1 MPQQQK
7 TPFAK
12 KQYKRVID
20 FSGGLNNKFS
30 PFLIKDNELTDIQN
44 MNFDEKGTLKTRNGY
59 IRHYSSPFAAGPVRG
74 LYNYRKSDGT
84 SRLIMA
90 ADDKLFYDTPHF
102 YKLYD
107 TQADFDAG
115 TKMNVDTASS
125 HGDVKLANPS
135 TPTFTR
141 DSVAYKTDGTQVASG
156 TPRFETGKFGKAIM
170 VEEGTTNIFPHSKS
184 FEECS
189 GTHIGDPSNSNG
201 VTTDVGGGWK
211 LATHYNSATIKIS
224 EDGGLFGSKRLSFIH
239 DGSSGWKGAISSAW
253 SIVAGKTYTV
263 TVWARAN
270 QASTKSFS
278 NGYAFYNY
286 SGQKY
291 SFTWP
296 DGYPTDSQN
305 VGKWVRGI
313 CTFTATADE
322 SGRVYLYGLTD
333 GEAGLIID
341 YDGLQVEQKPY
352 ATSFIDGTRSA
363 ETLTIPTAGV
373 LNPQEYTVEM
383 WIRPSRARSA
393 YLNYERVI
401 EFYGTSGFSGVWLN
415 NPSNSDGIAFV
426 KNNGPKVSANA
437 NWNANDWIFV
447 AISQKSDGMHLW
459 VGVAGSQLIHV
470 SNTNTTPFNAEVTKI
485 LLGSNI
491 YGNQTLNG
499 LIDDLRISSIART
512 DEEISDAYNSGAS
525 LPWDEYTTYKLEFD
539 GNLNFSNTRAGSWIS
554 DVIDISSVSDKTSGM
569 IEQVINV
576 PANTSLSIYTS
587 TSADKVTWSD
597 WALVD
602 STGHILSPANNYLKI
617 KVKFTTTSFP
627 TTPTLSLLRVLYDN
641 TPVAQTLAT
650 GLSATAR
657 YQFATQNDILFI
669 VNGENVNKK
678 WDGTTFADQAG
689 SPPIAKYIR
698 VHKNR
703 MFLAGNPT
711 NPSRLYFSELG
722 DPENWPVLYFIDIG
736 KGDGDKIT
744 GFGVLLDNLVIFK
757 TNSIWVLQGDSPSNF
772 VLRKVVDGYGSVSQ
786 TSITN
791 VKETLTAFTKDGV
804 FFFDGVRSALAS
816 EKIEKTIKNL
826 NKSYLSLASAVFFD
840 NKLYIA
846 VPEGDSMKNNLVLVF
861 DTLRTAWTLYRGIPV
876 SEWVVWRKYNQ
887 DILLFSSS
895 ETGQVY
901 EFGVGYSDDGNPIE
915 AYFVTKHFDF
925 GVIEQKKLVRS
936 LIAATSSQV
945 SADTQFSISF
955 FKDQEPETPSIT
967 INSSANGKLSVTRI
981 IPSVVGVSMLRT
993 LAIKGKHVSADK
1005 GGYFYSVTIEFT
1017 PKGVLI

>member
-1 MPQQQK
+1 VPNDWNYIAITIGAGVRKIHVNGQLGAQDNATPQ
-7 TPFAK
+7 T
-12 KQYKRVID
+12 I
-20 FSGGLNNKFS
+20 
-30 PFLIKDNELTDIQN
+30 
-44 MNFDEKGTLKTRNGY
+44 GTLW
-59 IRHYSSPFAAGPVRG
+59 
-74 LYNYRKSDGT
+74 LGT
-84 SRLIMA
+84 
-90 ADDKLFYDTPHF
+90 
-102 YKLYD
+102 
-107 TQADFDAG
+107 
-115 TKMNVDTASS
+115 
-125 HGDVKLANPS
+125 NPE
-135 TPTFTR
+135 FT
-141 DSVAYKTDGTQVASG
+141 Y
-156 TPRFETGKFGKAIM
+156 FL
-170 VEEGTTNIFPHSKS
+170 
-184 FEECS
+184 
-189 GTHIGDPSNSNG
+189 NS
-201 VTTDVGGGWK
+201 
-211 LATHYNSATIKIS
+211 
-224 EDGGLFGSKRLSFIH
+224 
-239 DGSSGWKGAISSAW
+239 
-253 SIVAGKTYTV
+253 
-263 TVWARAN
+263 
-270 QASTKSFS
+270 
-278 NGYAFYNY
+278 
-286 SGQKY
+286 
-291 SFTWP
+291 
-296 DGYPTDSQN
+296 
-305 VGKWVRGI
+305 
-313 CTFTATADE
+313 
-322 SGRVYLYGLTD
+322 
-333 GEAGLIID
+333 
-341 YDGLQVEQKPY
+341 
-352 ATSFIDGTRSA
+352 
-363 ETLTIPTAGV
+363 
-373 LNPQEYTVEM
+373 
-383 WIRPSRARSA
+383 
-393 YLNYERVI
+393 
-401 EFYGTSGFSGVWLN
+401 
-415 NPSNSDGIAFV
+415 
-426 KNNGPKVSANA
+426 
-437 NWNANDWIFV
+437 
-447 AISQKSDGMHLW
+447 
-459 VGVAGSQLIHV
+459 
-470 SNTNTTPFNAEVTKI
+470 
-485 LLGSNI
+485 
-491 YGNQTLNG
+491 

-512 DEEISDAYNSGAS
+512 DEEISDAYNSGAP
-525 LPWDEYTTYKLEFD
+525 LPWDEYTTCKLEFD
-539 GNLNFSNTRAGSWIS
+539 GNLNLSNTRAGSWIS

-650 GLSATAR
+650 GLSTTAR

-791 VKETLTAFTKDGV
+791 VKETLAAFTKDGV

-887 DILLFSSS
+887 DILLFGSS

-955 FKDQEPETPSIT
+955 FKDQESETPSIT

>member
-1 MPQQQK
+1 LRWSAS
-7 TPFAK
+7 T
-12 KQYKRVID
+12 
-20 FSGGLNNKFS
+20 N
-30 PFLIKDNELTDIQN
+30 
-44 MNFDEKGTLKTRNGY
+44 
-59 IRHYSSPFAAGPVRG
+59 
-74 LYNYRKSDGT
+74 
-84 SRLIMA
+84 
-90 ADDKLFYDTPHF
+90 
-102 YKLYD
+102 
-107 TQADFDAG
+107 TQALF
-115 TKMNVDTASS
+115 V
-125 HGDVKLANPS
+125 
-135 TPTFTR
+135 
-141 DSVAYKTDGTQVASG
+141 
-156 TPRFETGKFGKAIM
+156 
-170 VEEGTTNIFPHSKS
+170 
-184 FEECS
+184 
-189 GTHIGDPSNSNG
+189 NG
-201 VTTDVGGGWK
+201 VKYERT
-211 LATHYNSATIKIS
+211 LP
-224 EDGGLFGSKRLSFIH
+224 
-239 DGSSGWKGAISSAW
+239 
-253 SIVAGKTYTV
+253 
-263 TVWARAN
+263 
-270 QASTKSFS
+270 
-278 NGYAFYNY
+278 NG
-286 SGQKY
+286 
-291 SFTWP
+291 
-296 DGYPTDSQN
+296 
-305 VGKWVRGI
+305 V
-313 CTFTATADE
+313 
-322 SGRVYLYGLTD
+322 
-333 GEAGLIID
+333 
-341 YDGLQVEQKPY
+341 
-352 ATSFIDGTRSA
+352 ATSFPA
-363 ETLTIPTAGV
+363 
-373 LNPQEYTVEM
+373 TVS
-383 WIRPSRARSA
+383 IVNNYSA
-393 YLNYERVI
+393 Y
-401 EFYGTSGFSGVWLN
+401 
-415 NPSNSDGIAFV
+415 
-426 KNNGPKVSANA
+426 
-437 NWNANDWIFV
+437 
-447 AISQKSDGMHLW
+447 
-459 VGVAGSQLIHV
+459 
-470 SNTNTTPFNAEVTKI
+470 
-485 LLGSNI
+485 
-491 YGNQTLNG
+491 
-499 LIDDLRISSIART
+499 IDDFRISSIART
-512 DEEISDAYNSGAS
+512 DAEISDAYNSGAS

-650 GLSATAR
+650 GLSTTAR

-887 DILLFSSS
+887 DILLFGSS

>member
-1 MPQQQK
+1 MPYSATAWVDSSGEYPYIHCETQWDGVYQTLSLSATTYTLTYLVK
-7 TPFAK
+7 HKAGSNTIGSHFDGSPSMK
-12 KQYKRVID
+12 IRVD
-20 FSGGLNNKFS
+20 
-30 PFLIKDNELTDIQN
+30 
-44 MNFDEKGTLKTRNGY
+44 
-59 IRHYSSPFAAGPVRG
+59 RG
-74 LYNYRKSDGT
+74 AWVDGNIITVPSDGNWHLVEIQAT
-84 SRLIMA
+84 YTTAGS
-90 ADDKLFYDTPHF
+90 
-102 YKLYD
+102 YKVFL
-107 TQADFDAG
+107 QPG
-115 TKMNVDTASS
+115 
-125 HGDVKLANPS
+125 
-135 TPTFTR
+135 R
-141 DSVAYKTDGTQVASG
+141 
-156 TPRFETGKFGKAIM
+156 
-170 VEEGTTNIFPHSKS
+170 
-184 FEECS
+184 
-189 GTHIGDPSNSNG
+189 G
-201 VTTDVGGGWK
+201 VTEV
-211 LATHYNSATIKIS
+211 S
-224 EDGGLFGSKRLSFIH
+224 EFYFK
-239 DGSSGWKGAISSAW
+239 
-253 SIVAGKTYTV
+253 
-263 TVWARAN
+263 
-270 QASTKSFS
+270 
-278 NGYAFYNY
+278 YA
-286 SGQKY
+286 Q
-291 SFTWP
+291 
-296 DGYPTDSQN
+296 
-305 VGKWVRGI
+305 I
-313 CTFTATADE
+313 
-322 SGRVYLYGLTD
+322 
-333 GEAGLIID
+333 
-341 YDGLQVEQKPY
+341 EQKPY
-352 ATSFIDGTRSA
+352 ATSFIDGTRA
-363 ETLTIPTAGV
+363 DETLTIPTAGV
-373 LNPQEYTVEM
+373 LNPQEGTVECWVYVPEFWKVGIPDWCRIWSIGNTVVNGRYNLFYDPTDDFM
-383 WIRPSRARSA
+383 KFDIQFESIQRVTASKPSVGWHYFATKWSSTEMA
-393 YLNYERVI
+393 LFI
-401 EFYGTSGFSGVWLN
+401 DGVKVASWA
-415 NPSNSDGIAFV
+415 NPSLSTSFADTVMAVGSRTDGADYI
-426 KNNGPKVSANA
+426 
-437 NWNANDWIFV
+437 
-447 AISQKSDGMHLW
+447 
-459 VGVAGSQLIHV
+459 
-470 SNTNTTPFNAEVTKI
+470 NT
-485 LLGSNI
+485 
-491 YGNQTLNG
+491 
-499 LIDDLRISSIART
+499 LIDDLRISSRART

-554 DVIDISSVSDKTSGM
+554 NVIDISSVSDKTSGM
-569 IEQVINV
+569 IEQITSV
-576 PANTSLSIYTS
+576 PAGTNLSIYTS

-597 WALVD
+597 WTLVD
-602 STGHILSPANNYLKI
+602 STGHILSPANNYLRI
-617 KVKFTTTSFP
+617 KVKFTTTNFP
-627 TTPTLSLLRVLYDN
+627 DTPTLSLLRVLYDN
-641 TPVAQTLAT
+641 TPVTQTLAT
-650 GLSATAR
+650 GLSSTAR

-669 VNGENVNKK
+669 VNGENTNKK
-678 WDGTTFADQAG
+678 WDGTTFANQAG

-791 VKETLTAFTKDGV
+791 VKETLTAFTKDGAL
-804 FFFDGVRSALAS
+804 FFDGVRSALAS

-887 DILLFSSS
+887 DILLFGSS

-955 FKDQEPETPSIT
+955 FKDQESETPSIT

>member
-115 TKMNVDTASS
+115 QKINVDTASS
-125 HGDVKLANPS
+125 PGDVKLANPS

-141 DSVAYKTDGTQVASG
+141 DSVAYKSDGTLVN
-156 TPRFETGKFGKAIM
+156 TNLPRYETGNFGQAVL
-170 VEEGTTNIFPHSKS
+170 VEEGTENKLKTVGGADVTCTSTTGWAYNSPY
-184 FEECS
+184 
-189 GTHIGDPSNSNG
+189 GTLTVVDDPTCLGGKCLVYEDTDGDTVKNRWDGFWPAANPWSVGPVSPKGQIALSIRYKTENVTTGSVAVWGHWFGFDSAGSLVYEVPVDWLIGSSNG
-201 VTTDVGGGWK
+201 VWQKKTITLTTPSSTSYPNAVSWK
-211 LATHYNSATIKIS
+211 WGPCKPGFNKTNL
-224 EDGGLFGSKRLSFIH
+224 
-239 DGSSGWKGAISSAW
+239 GARIYVDW
-253 SIVAGKTYTV
+253 V
-263 TVWARAN
+263 
-270 QASTKSFS
+270 QAE
-278 NGYAFYNY
+278 
-286 SGQKY
+286 
-291 SFTWP
+291 
-296 DGYPTDSQN
+296 
-305 VGKWVRGI
+305 V
-313 CTFTATADE
+313 
-322 SGRVYLYGLTD
+322 
-333 GEAGLIID
+333 
-341 YDGLQVEQKPY
+341 KPY
-352 ATSFIDGTRSA
+352 ATSFVDGTRSP

-373 LNPQEYTVEM
+373 FPDINNFTIELWAKAQTIKTDNFQGIFGGKGIHGAPPVDLLIAKSNQLYLYYYNSAGTNTSLATGYYISDRTNWHYYAITFCNGTVR
-383 WIRPSRARSA
+383 I
-393 YLNYERVI
+393 YV
-401 EFYGTSGFSGVWLN
+401 
-415 NPSNSDGIAFV
+415 DGIKV
-426 KNNGPKVSANA
+426 KEANITLAQTTGNGNFYIGRS
-437 NWNANDWIFV
+437 IV
-447 AISQKSDGMHLW
+447 ATEYW
-459 VGVAGSQLIHV
+459 
-470 SNTNTTPFNAEVTKI
+470 
-485 LLGSNI
+485 
-491 YGNQTLNG
+491 NG

-512 DEEISDAYNSGAS
+512 DAEISDAYNSGAS

-539 GNLNFSNTRAGSWIS
+539 GNLNLSNTRAGSWIS
-554 DVIDISSVSDKTSGM
+554 DVIDISSVADKTSGG
-569 IEQVINV
+569 IKQVINV

-641 TPVAQTLAT
+641 TPVTQTLAT
-650 GLSATAR
+650 GLSSTAR

-736 KGDGDKIT
+736 KGDGDEIT

-876 SEWVVWRKYNQ
+876 SEWVIWRKYNQ
-887 DILLFSSS
+887 DILLFGSS

-955 FKDQEPETPSIT
+955 FKDQESETPSIT
-967 INSSANGKLSVTRI
+967 INSSANGKLSVTKI

>member
-1 MPQQQK
+1 MR
-7 TPFAK
+7 TIA
-12 KQYKRVID
+12 VLLCH
-20 FSGGLNNKFS
+20 G
-30 PFLIKDNELTDIQN
+30 
-44 MNFDEKGTLKTRNGY
+44 MNIL
-59 IRHYSSPFAAGPVRG
+59 H
-74 LYNYRKSDGT
+74 
-84 SRLIMA
+84 
-90 ADDKLFYDTPHF
+90 
-102 YKLYD
+102 
-107 TQADFDAG
+107 
-115 TKMNVDTASS
+115 
-125 HGDVKLANPS
+125 
-135 TPTFTR
+135 
-141 DSVAYKTDGTQVASG
+141 
-156 TPRFETGKFGKAIM
+156 
-170 VEEGTTNIFPHSKS
+170 
-184 FEECS
+184 
-189 GTHIGDPSNSNG
+189 
-201 VTTDVGGGWK
+201 
-211 LATHYNSATIKIS
+211 
-224 EDGGLFGSKRLSFIH
+224 
-239 DGSSGWKGAISSAW
+239 
-253 SIVAGKTYTV
+253 
-263 TVWARAN
+263 
-270 QASTKSFS
+270 
-278 NGYAFYNY
+278 
-286 SGQKY
+286 
-291 SFTWP
+291 
-296 DGYPTDSQN
+296 
-305 VGKWVRGI
+305 
-313 CTFTATADE
+313 
-322 SGRVYLYGLTD
+322 
-333 GEAGLIID
+333 
-341 YDGLQVEQKPY
+341 
-352 ATSFIDGTRSA
+352 
-363 ETLTIPTAGV
+363 
-373 LNPQEYTVEM
+373 
-383 WIRPSRARSA
+383 
-393 YLNYERVI
+393 
-401 EFYGTSGFSGVWLN
+401 
-415 NPSNSDGIAFV
+415 
-426 KNNGPKVSANA
+426 
-437 NWNANDWIFV
+437 
-447 AISQKSDGMHLW
+447 
-459 VGVAGSQLIHV
+459 
-470 SNTNTTPFNAEVTKI
+470 TNTTPFNAEVTKI